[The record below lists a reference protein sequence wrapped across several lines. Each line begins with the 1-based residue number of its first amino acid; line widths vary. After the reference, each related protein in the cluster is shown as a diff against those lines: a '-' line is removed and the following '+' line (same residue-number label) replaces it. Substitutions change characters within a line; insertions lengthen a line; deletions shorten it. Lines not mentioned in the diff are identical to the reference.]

1 MTAFQ
6 NVLDSFKEET
16 SMLSKHE
23 LWIATQVF
31 YGLNSKKLA
40 NPMLTNSWSES
51 LHFFFIFFPF
61 FHVFLVC
68 SNCKLEL
75 RIKYLQIKGW
85 RKYTWPAWR
94 PVVLM
99 STPKFY
105 WWLYCDSKRFS
116 CRYWLYERKSH
127 KDTSIIVA
135 FGLAAHVQMR
145 LFTVLLRR
153 ESVCV
158 CVCVFQMGLWR
169 KAGCCSLLLL
179 MKTKM
184 RTQSM
189 ICG

>member
-75 RIKYLQIKGW
+75 RIKYLQRGGENTHDQPDDLLYWCQPQNSIGGFIVTAKDSHVDID
-85 RKYTWPAWR
+85 YTKENHIR
-94 PVVLM
+94 
-99 STPKFY
+99 
-105 WWLYCDSKRFS
+105 
-116 CRYWLYERKSH
+116 
-127 KDTSIIVA
+127 I
-135 FGLAAHVQMR
+135 Q
-145 LFTVLLRR
+145 VLL
-153 ESVCV
+153 
-158 CVCVFQMGLWR
+158 
-169 KAGCCSLLLL
+169 
-179 MKTKM
+179 
-184 RTQSM
+184 
-189 ICG
+189 